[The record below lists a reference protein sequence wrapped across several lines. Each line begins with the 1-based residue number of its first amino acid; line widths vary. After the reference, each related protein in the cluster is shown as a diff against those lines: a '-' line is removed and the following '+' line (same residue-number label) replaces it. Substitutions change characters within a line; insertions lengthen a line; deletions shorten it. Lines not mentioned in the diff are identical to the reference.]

1 MYETLCGLLDKG
13 ATPEKIYE
21 TALSIVK
28 TRNEEAIKKN
38 KAKEELQK
46 SLDEAY
52 HIFINAKNKR
62 FEVYEA
68 YSKALENY
76 DKALKDYNAL
86 KKQFD
91 EEYNPAPKQDYS
103 LKSLLDL
110 FY

>member
-1 MYETLCGLLDKG
+1 MYNTLCELLDKG

-28 TRNEEAIKKN
+28 ERNEKEANRN

-46 SLDEAY
+46 KLDEAY
-52 HIFINAKNKR
+52 HAYIIAKDK
-62 FEVYEA
+62 ELESYKA
-68 YSKALENY
+68 YT
-76 DKALKDYNAL
+76 KALKDYDTL

-91 EEYNPAPKQDYS
+91 EEYNSNPAPKQDSS